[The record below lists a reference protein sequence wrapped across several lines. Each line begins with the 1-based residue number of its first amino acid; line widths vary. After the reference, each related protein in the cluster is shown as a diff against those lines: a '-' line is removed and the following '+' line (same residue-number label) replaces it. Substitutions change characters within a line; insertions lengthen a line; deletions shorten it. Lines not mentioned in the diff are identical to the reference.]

1 MWPKRKR
8 PQERECLPTAFQLT
22 RERLDLGTSTLRP
35 SAHGW
40 RPDGMSRRPL
50 KRQLW
55 HGAYF
60 ARFHT
65 STAGGPPTDGAV
77 FVYFSSSPAT
87 VKFVRFCSVPFQ
99 FGNELY
105 STRRTRSDPLTEYVP
120 KYEMVPPMIALYSS
134 GVPLVRLFDAYL
146 GRSGRINMRE

>member
-1 MWPKRKR
+1 M
-8 PQERECLPTAFQLT
+8 
-22 RERLDLGTSTLRP
+22 DLGTSTLRP
-35 SAHGW
+35 SGHTW
-40 RPDGMSRRPL
+40 CPDGMLRRC
-50 KRQLW
+50 
-55 HGAYF
+55 GAYF

-65 STAGGPPTDGAV
+65 SIAAGPPTDGAV
-77 FVYFSSSPAT
+77 FVYFSSSPAR

-120 KYEMVPPMIALYSS
+120 KYEILPPPIALYSS